1 MSNDVLK
8 NYIEFLKTM
17 SSEVTTTIFV
27 DGTYKARGD
36 FYRFIFPK
44 EKITMLHHVW
54 LDEECDVDYAILAC
68 CDLGHE
74 CLYSF
79 TLEVCRR
86 GTTDL
91 PFFFTRAYG
100 GLPLFAIPYNN
111 VGVDLYLKKPRNDT
125 SLLKLGLCVSVE
137 PDSAKFDK
145 LVENQ
150 IDKILSLDYPNIAY
164 MKGQIIDNC
173 FEYNVQ
179 TSDKI
184 LAVAFRAKD
193 ANGDYILANDL
204 DVKYYFDYFDY
215 SDSSKHEY
223 ILQSTTRECTHTH
236 DSIRHNSEYF
246 KSDKYIT
253 VQNFVPDIHNLPVS
267 IGTGFQKDARLKLE
281 FNGVTPNF
289 IELLCMRHQNV
300 FIQGGSMG
308 IKISI

>member
-1 MSNDVLK
+1 MS
-8 NYIEFLKTM
+8 T
-17 SSEVTTTIFV
+17 EVTTIYV
-27 DGTYKARGD
+27 DGVYTTHGD

-54 LDEECDVDYAILAC
+54 LEEECEVDCAILLC

-74 CLYSF
+74 CLSSF

-125 SLLKLGLCVSVE
+125 SSLKLGLCVSVE

-164 MKGQIIDNC
+164 MKGKIVDNC
-173 FEYNVQ
+173 FEHNVQ

-184 LAVAFRAKD
+184 LAVVFRVKD
-193 ANGDYILANDL
+193 ANGDYILASDL
-204 DVKYYFDYFDY
+204 NVKYYFD
-215 SDSSKHEY
+215 SRKHEY
-223 ILQSTTRECTHTH
+223 ILQSTTRECALECALE
-236 DSIRHNSEYF
+236 SNHNYF

-253 VQNFVPDIHNLPVS
+253 VQNFVPDIHNLPVP
-267 IGTGFQKDARLKLE
+267 IGTGSQKDVRLKLE
-281 FNGVTPNF
+281 FNGVVPNS

-308 IKISI
+308 IKISD

>member
-1 MSNDVLK
+1 
-8 NYIEFLKTM
+8 
-17 SSEVTTTIFV
+17 
-27 DGTYKARGD
+27 
-36 FYRFIFPK
+36 
-44 EKITMLHHVW
+44 MLHHVW

-91 PFFFTRAYG
+91 ATNFFTRAYG

-173 FEYNVQ
+173 FEYNIQ

-184 LAVAFRAKD
+184 LAVAFRTKD
-193 ANGDYILANDL
+193 ANGDYILASDL
-204 DVKYYFDYFDY
+204 NVTYYFDYF
-215 SDSSKHEY
+215 DSSKHEY
-223 ILQSTTRECTHTH
+223 ILQSTTRECTH
-236 DSIRHNSEYF
+236 IRNCYEYF
-246 KSDKYIT
+246 KSDKYVT
-253 VQNFVPDIHNLPVS
+253 VQNFVPDIHNLPVLF
-267 IGTGFQKDARLKLE
+267 GTGSQKDTRLKLE
-281 FNGVTPNF
+281 FNGVIPNF

-308 IKISI
+308 IKLFDYPNDVSTSDDDKSVHVV